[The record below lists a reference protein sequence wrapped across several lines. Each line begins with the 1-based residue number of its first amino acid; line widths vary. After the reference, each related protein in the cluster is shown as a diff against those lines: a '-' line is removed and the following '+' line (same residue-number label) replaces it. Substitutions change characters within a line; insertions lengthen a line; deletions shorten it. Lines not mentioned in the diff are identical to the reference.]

1 MSNLYLRNNYS
12 ILRDR
17 LRSASSRLQVLFG
30 PRQVGKTTLARQV
43 AQSLAWPFHFA
54 TADAVGTATTPWL
67 LSQWER
73 ARQLKGSSPSSPTL
87 LILDEV
93 QKIPNW
99 SELVKK
105 LWDEEKASASE
116 LRVVILGS
124 SPLLMQK
131 GLSESLAGR
140 FEVIPVTHWTYTE
153 MHQAFGWTLDQY
165 IYFGGYPGSHD
176 IVDDR
181 ERWSRFILDSLIE
194 TTLSRDIFLMAR
206 IDKPAL
212 FRQLFELG
220 CLASG
225 QILSF
230 QKIMGQL
237 QEAGNA
243 STLAGYL
250 HLMEGAGLLAGILK
264 FANAEPR
271 RKASSPKF
279 QVFNNALLT
288 AWQAKGLEESKA
300 DPELWGRLVESAVG
314 AHLLNACRRD
324 SIKLSYWNV
333 GAKEIDFIVSYRGQ
347 DLALEV
353 KSGRR
358 SAKLSAIEQFAKQH
372 PQARFLT
379 VGTGGMDLEHF
390 FSISPTQLFTT
401 GPDTKSSK

>member
-1 MSNLYLRNNYS
+1 MKKVYFRNNV
-12 ILRDR
+12 IQLEER
-17 LRSASSRLQVLFG
+17 LRSGSSRLQVLFG

-43 AQSLAWPFHFA
+43 AESLTWPFHFA

-67 LSQWER
+67 ISQWEQ
-73 ARQLKGSSPSSPTL
+73 ARQLQGLKPSLPAL

-99 SELVKK
+99 SEIVKK

-140 FEVIPVTHWTYTE
+140 FEVIPVTHWTFQE
-153 MHQAFGWTLDQY
+153 MHQAFGWNLDQY

-176 IVDDR
+176 IINDR

-288 AWQAKGLEESKA
+288 AWQGKGLEQAKA

-314 AHLLNACRRD
+314 AHLLNASRSD

-333 GAKEIDFIVSYRGQ
+333 GEKEIDYILCYREQ
-347 DLALEV
+347 VLALEV

-358 SAKLSAIEQFAKQH
+358 SAKLSAIEQFAKQN
-372 PQARFLT
+372 PRARFLT
-379 VGTGGMDLEHF
+379 VGSGGMNLEHF
-390 FSISPTQLFTT
+390 FSISPRQLFK
-401 GPDTKSSK
+401 D